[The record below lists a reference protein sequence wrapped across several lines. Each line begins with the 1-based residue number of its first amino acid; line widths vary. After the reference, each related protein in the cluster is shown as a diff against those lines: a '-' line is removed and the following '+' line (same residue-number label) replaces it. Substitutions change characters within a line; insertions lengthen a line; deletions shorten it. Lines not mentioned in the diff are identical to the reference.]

1 MVIMVKKIIGTSSI
15 SGQFKTTIIK
25 KVADTLELNSGD
37 TIVYYEEDG
46 RIYIEK
52 A

>member
-1 MVIMVKKIIGTSSI
+1 MARRILGTSSI

-25 KVADTLELNSGD
+25 KVADILKLNSGD
-37 TIVYYEEDG
+37 MIVYYEEDG
-46 RIYIEK
+46 RIFIEK